1 MKRLIQHFTY
11 MFLAAMLL
19 VSGACNKDILNKKPL
34 NDYRD
39 EDVWKD
45 PALVVAYVNNL
56 YLQKRHGFTEVMLS
70 SVSDESRFIH
80 NYGTQTAVTEA
91 LSADD
96 LGAFNDRYG
105 EWQKY
110 YRAIRNCNIFFE
122 MVGQAPFTDEALR
135 QRLIGEVHYL
145 RAYFYHTLVRFWG
158 GVPVVKKPF
167 SLENRDEMM
176 IPRGS
181 FEECVNFI
189 VEDCDKAAGI
199 LPPKHEQPG
208 RATKYAAM
216 ALKSRMLLFAAS
228 PLFSQQNITAAEA
241 YRGYVN
247 SSDAQKAERY
257 QKAYDAAKAII
268 DEHVFSLYKPT
279 SNATDNYTRVFLD
292 KDNSEIIFARYFN
305 RQFQGTSHD
314 LYNGPNGYHNWGGN
328 VPLENFVSGYQ
339 MADGTPF
346 SWANATHAAN
356 PYANRDPRFYATIL
370 YNGAKW
376 KKRPSDAIALDP
388 VGEIQT
394 ARFEKKNAQGAITV
408 QAGLDT
414 RSSAIENWNGTYT
427 GYYIRK
433 FMDITLDAQFF
444 RGDQAWPWYRYS
456 EILLNAAEALIEL
469 NRHDEARVYIN
480 EIRTRGGMPAF
491 ANTVAGDA
499 LREGL
504 RYERRYE
511 LAFED
516 HRYYDARRWMIA
528 ETVFSG
534 PANAIDIF
542 GKLNPDN
549 TYTWTYKV
557 VNSGQDRVFSNKHY
571 LLPIMAAEIRRND
584 LIKQNPGYN

>member
-1 MKRLIQHFTY
+1 MKRIIQHVTY
-11 MFLAAMLL
+11 LFLAAVL
-19 VSGACNKDILNKKPL
+19 VLTAACNKDILNKKPL

-80 NYGTQTAVTEA
+80 NYGTQTAVTDA
-91 LSADD
+91 LSPDD

-122 MVGQAPFTDEALR
+122 MVDQVPFGDEAQK

-145 RAYFYHTLVRFWG
+145 RANFYHTLVRYWG
-158 GVPVVKKPF
+158 GVPLIKKPF
-167 SLENRDEMM
+167 SLENREEMLV
-176 IPRGS
+176 PRAS
-181 FEECVNFI
+181 FAECVDFI
-189 VEDCDKAAGI
+189 VEDCDAAAAI
-199 LPPKHEQPG
+199 LPVKHEQPG

-216 ALKSRMLLFAAS
+216 ALKSRMLTFAAS
-228 PLFSQQNITAAEA
+228 DLFNRNGIVADSAFI
-241 YRGYVN
+241 GYV
-247 SSDAQKAERY
+247 DGPAKQQERY
-257 QKAYDAAKAII
+257 QKAYDAAKAIM
-268 DEHVFSLYKPT
+268 DANVFSLYKPT
-279 SNATDNYTRVFLD
+279 SNAIENYTRVFLD
-292 KDNSEIIFARYFN
+292 KDNSEIIYARYFN

-339 MADGTPF
+339 MADGSAF
-346 SWANATHAAN
+346 SWSNATHAAN
-356 PYANRDPRFYATIL
+356 PYQNRDPRFYATIL

-394 ARFEKKNAQGAITV
+394 GRFEKRNAQGGITV
-408 QAGLDT
+408 QNGLDT
-414 RSSAIENWNGTYT
+414 RSSTIENWNGTYT
-427 GYYIRK
+427 GYYLRK
-433 FMDITLDAQFF
+433 FMDQSLDAQFF
-444 RGDQAWPWYRYS
+444 RGDQAWVWFRYS
-456 EILLNAAEALIEL
+456 EILLNAAEALIGM
-469 NRHDEARVYIN
+469 NRHDEARPLIN
-480 EIRTRGGMPAF
+480 QIRTRAGMPAI
-491 ANTVAGDA
+491 AGGVTGNA
-499 LREGL
+499 LRDLL

-511 LAFED
+511 LAFEE

-528 ETVFSG
+528 ESVFTG

-557 VNSGQDRVFSNKHY
+557 VNSGQDRLFTRKHY
-571 LLPIMAAEIRRND
+571 FVPIMAAEMRRND
-584 LIKQNPGYN
+584 KMKQNPGYN